1 MKGALESVLTRCSY
15 YLQHGMVQPL
25 AGTSV
30 ANEMIEACRH
40 LGEQEFYP

>member
-25 AGTSV
+25 AGTNV
-30 ANEMIEACRH
+30 GNEMMDACRH
-40 LGEQEFYP
+40 LGEQEFNP